1 MTDWLKYWNKIDTK
15 LNRKLKWWCFWLNFC
30 HFIITTAIRD
40 LNEDLE
46 ERSEKR
52 KYQRIFDN
60 YDRRQ
65 PRVSIKSLTRGK
77 TGRWS
82 EGWRD
87 HFFSKKE
94 ERPRRWK

>member
-1 MTDWLKYWNKIDTK
+1 M
-15 LNRKLKWWCFWLNFC
+15 
-30 HFIITTAIRD
+30 ITTMIRD

-46 ERSEKR
+46 DRSEER
-52 KYQRIFDN
+52 KYQIFDN

-87 HFFSKKE
+87 HFSLQ
-94 ERPRRWK
+94 